1 MFGCLLSG
9 LYVFKNMTCV
19 FRKTN
24 EHKKKKKT
32 FDVKKSDGQDETPA
46 PVPEFIF
53 WLFAIGNGRF
63 I

>member
-24 EHKKKKKT
+24 KQKKTT
-32 FDVKKSDGQDETPA
+32 FDVKKLDGQEERRV
-46 PVPEFIF
+46 PVPGSMF
-53 WLFAIGNGRF
+53 
-63 I
+63 